1 MKIEYQ
7 KPWFLKPKLN
17 QPQTNVISS
26 GNYSIT
32 LTFKVDK
39 NYKKDT
45 KIGFF
50 GVAGKNFGISY
61 DYEVDLFVFE
71 YWTKRRIE
79 EEEDKFNCY
88 TYDIINDK
96 TLNKGLTITVTYDGE
111 TYKLYKDFKLFDT
124 IIDNQ
129 PLIDDYINEPI
140 YLGCHNM
147 DSINDRHKCITEMDV
162 YHFSV
167 FNKAINIKTLESII
181 TKQTQLINTPEYDD
195 NLCFYNFESNEDE
208 FLLFDE
214 VKNLTFLKKK
224 NKMSSVGFEI
234 MKDRL
239 DNVGS
244 GFCLA
249 KWTQV
254 TMHLH
259 NGTTHSCHHP
269 SPHKVGLEEIKRNPT
284 ALHNSKVKKE
294 ARKEMLEDKR
304 PSECNYCWNVDDN
317 STSFSDRIYKSS
329 EPWSEPYFNEIAKSN
344 WRSDYNPKYAEVS
357 FSNTCNFK
365 CAYCGPE
372 YSSKWMEEINEFGAY
387 NLSFEYNSVKNLE
400 ERNTKPY
407 KQTEQNPYV
416 DAFWEWFPELYENLD
431 TFRIT
436 GGEPLLS
443 KDTWKVLDYI
453 INSETPNENLK
464 LSINSNLGIPDEL
477 VDKLITKLDTIITE
491 NRVKEIIIF
500 TSCDGYGKQ
509 AEYTRFGMDFE
520 KTFQN
525 IDKIL
530 TKLPKVTV
538 VVMSTFNIFSVFSY
552 EQLIRKIH
560 KLKVKHFNTV
570 RYWNSAIILD
580 TSYLRYPSFMSFR
593 LLKDY
598 IDVEYFDRWLK
609 YMKFNSTFRSLNFH
623 KTQEKTD
630 VGFSTQEIEKIAR
643 LRDLFVSDYD
653 RDIKEFDNDKKD
665 FIKFIRQYELRRGLV
680 CEQYYPELN
689 QFIKNIENE
698 NKI

>member
-26 GNYSIT
+26 SNYSIT

-124 IIDNQ
+124 IVDNK
-129 PLIDDYINEPI
+129 PLIDDYVNEPI

-167 FNKAINIKTLESII
+167 FNKAIDIKTLESII

-284 ALHNSKVKKE
+284 ALHNSKIKKE

-304 PSECNYCWNVDDN
+304 PTECNYCWNVEDN

-477 VDKLITKLDTIITE
+477 VDKLVTKLDTIITE

-598 IDVEYFDRWLK
+598 IDVEFFDRWLK

>member
-304 PSECNYCWNVDDN
+304 PSECNYCWNVEDN

-609 YMKFNSTFRSLNFH
+609 YVKFNSTFRSLNFH